1 MKTIILTRPK
11 EKEKFYDESKIMV
24 YINGNMVAKLRQRDT
39 KEITVEGGVVEIV
52 AKLSAFEGIKIASLE
67 IEEGSILEIVR
78 AKPTHNPLILAPLGA
93 LWGLMIFQSD
103 VTWIRVTGIILTP
116 VSFGWLVYQQ
126 LTHRG
131 KTLSITKVLCKGA

>member
-52 AKLSAFEGIKIASLE
+52 AKL
-67 IEEGSILEIVR
+67 
-78 AKPTHNPLILAPLGA
+78 
-93 LWGLMIFQSD
+93 
-103 VTWIRVTGIILTP
+103 
-116 VSFGWLVYQQ
+116 
-126 LTHRG
+126 
-131 KTLSITKVLCKGA
+131 